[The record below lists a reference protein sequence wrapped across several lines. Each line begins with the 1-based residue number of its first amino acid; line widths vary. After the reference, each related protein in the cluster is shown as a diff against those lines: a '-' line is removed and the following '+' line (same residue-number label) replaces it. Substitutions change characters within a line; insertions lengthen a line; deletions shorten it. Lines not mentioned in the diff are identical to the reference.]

1 MPSKGEV
8 TLKLQPRKLLER
20 LEILTLQVED
30 SLSAERLEEL
40 RAVVNEREAVLKEIL
55 ELDSL
60 SHEEVAHLIQL
71 QEDQTRVFNRM
82 KAEHAELERGLIQIH
97 ASRHGRRAYRRSA

>member
-1 MPSKGEV
+1 MKQ
-8 TLKLQPRKLLER
+8 QPRKLFEK

-30 SLSAERLEEL
+30 SLTGERLEEL

-55 ELDSL
+55 ELESL
-60 SHEEVAHLIQL
+60 THEEAAHLIQL
-71 QEDQTRVFNRM
+71 QEDQARVFNRM

-97 ASRHGRRAYRRSA
+97 ASRHGRRAYRKSA